1 MRCADDISCFF
12 GRCEIFLWD
21 TMRLDPCLKHGC
33 FQIVGC
39 KGMHERVN
47 EFGRKRGFGGGG
59 GGWCGIC
66 WEGARVVGGAW
77 RLRLPSFGGHDIVW
91 SGGSSGFFSCVACE
105 WTLPLFLACNP
116 YATSCFVMS
125 IFLVCDFVTVF
136 ACFCFGVLLLRYA
149 IACFF
154 GCYAISVW
162 DRCHGFVSL
171 TRFDEISEWDILMR
185 FPSKFLIWDCLLFV
199 PFKVSL

>member
-1 MRCADDISCFF
+1 MVERWCWSMWERLRVLPWPIHCKNDVICDKRWSFMRCADDISCFF

-154 GCYAISVW
+154 WLLC
-162 DRCHGFVSL
+162 
-171 TRFDEISEWDILMR
+171 DIR
-185 FPSKFLIWDCLLFV
+185 V
-199 PFKVSL
+199 R